1 MGVIRFNGISSADFG
16 CTIERRPNHTR
27 GSRRGEL
34 IEVPGRNGA
43 AVLEDG
49 SFTTYTQE
57 YAMAFKEGDT
67 VPPYKRAAQVAEWLL
82 GSRGFCR
89 LEDDFEPNV
98 YRMARYAGALN
109 IEQVADKYGQVVL
122 EFECQPQRY
131 LKSGES
137 EIMIESNASGSSSI
151 AINNFAK
158 NAKRVKLS
166 VSQDASVEPCVGS
179 LKIYKS
185 DDQSDYISAAM
196 TEIVAPDD
204 FVYTNVMNNSGAQF
218 KAGLRYSKGSAAFVS
233 NNDPACDAVVIPI
246 PSNVSNIRIR
256 VKNATFSAYNTIYG
270 GTNGRTFPTDYGR
283 YQVNPSPL
291 QDENGDVYFDFENS
305 GSAYIT
311 FNLAPVSDPS
321 ALIVT
326 VNEPI
331 VKINADGIAD
341 YEGTL
346 LIATGYDSTIATVTE
361 QGNPSARLVV
371 LDPDGNE
378 INAAAMRSGQ
388 AVIVNPTQFEARPL
402 LKFVDTSVEPSP
414 VSQTL
419 TKTYGRAI
427 GNDGTI
433 VPGSPSNYVS
443 NKVDT
448 SGFAYAIVT
457 GIGYSFL
464 DSSDRCLSF
473 YSGAP
478 INETKV
484 IIPQNAV
491 SVIIGGSESHEA
503 ELLLQAAR
511 PNPGVAAVTINGTTI
526 NLDFSEHDTIFLDC
540 DLHDAYY
547 IDGSSANNKVSFANN
562 FDPYPTFPGL
572 LPGENTIIPGDG
584 SNLDFELTPRWWA
597 L

>member
-49 SFTTYTQE
+49 SFTTYKQE
-57 YAMAFKEGDT
+57 YVMAFKEGDT
-67 VPPYKRAAQVAEWLL
+67 VPPYQRTAQVAEWLL

-109 IEQVADKYGQVVL
+109 IEQVADKYGKVVL

-131 LKSGES
+131 LKSGET
-137 EIMIESNASGSSSI
+137 
-151 AINNFAK
+151 
-158 NAKRVKLS
+158 
-166 VSQDASVEPCVGS
+166 P
-179 LKIYKS
+179 
-185 DDQSDYISAAM
+185 IS
-196 TEIVAPDD
+196 
-204 FVYTNVMNNSGAQF
+204 
-218 KAGLRYSKGSAAFVS
+218 
-233 NNDPACDAVVIPI
+233 
-246 PSNVSNIRIR
+246 
-256 VKNATFSAYNTIYG
+256 
-270 GTNGRTFPTDYGR
+270 
-283 YQVNPSPL
+283 
-291 QDENGDVYFDFENS
+291 
-305 GSAYIT
+305 
-311 FNLAPVSDPS
+311 
-321 ALIVT
+321 
-326 VNEPI
+326 
-331 VKINADGIAD
+331 
-341 YEGTL
+341 YEG
-346 LIATGYDSTIATVTE
+346 DSSTVFRIT
-361 QGNPSARLVV
+361 
-371 LDPDGNE
+371 
-378 INAAAMRSGQ
+378 
-388 AVIVNPTQFEARPL
+388 NPTQFEARPL
-402 LKFVDTSVEPSP
+402 LKFADTSVEPSP